1 MFNLRNKFRYYF
13 IRKKSPLSY
22 ILWSDILRREMSY
35 DSLPSDHNIII
46 RISTGAPKDNYL
58 RINVHDEDGDFIG
71 AASAKISYRDALRIS
86 KAASKAHG
94 IDRANKR
101 AEKARHK

>member
-13 IRKKSPLSY
+13 IRKKSPL
-22 ILWSDILRREMSY
+22 M
-35 DSLPSDHNIII
+35 
-46 RISTGAPKDNYL
+46 